1 MADGDLAEWIQ
12 RLSDTSAHN
21 RAKAASSLFQR
32 GVDSVADFFGELE
45 RDPEFR
51 ALTQSLQSEAD
62 PKDPSGAPRF
72 IVGVAVEPANFE
84 RIRIANGSPPLADVP
99 PDQDAIEFELQFE
112 NHVELDI
119 LTTKQPSGDGA
130 IARFLRKFGEGI
142 QQVEVY
148 VRDADR
154 ATEILRT
161 RFGQQPIYPE
171 TRAGANGTRVNFFLV
186 TTPEGGKALI
196 ELVEDRNR
204 S

>member
-1 MADGDLAEWIQ
+1 MADSDLAEWIQ
-12 RLSDTSAHN
+12 LLSDTSSHK
-21 RAKAASSLFQR
+21 RAKAASSLFQ
-32 GVDSVADFFGELE
+32 GGFDSVADFFGELG

-51 ALTQSLQSEAD
+51 ALAHSLQPGAD
-62 PKDPSGAPRF
+62 AKDPLGPPRF

-84 RIRIANGSPPLADVP
+84 RIRIANGSPPLADVA

-119 LTTKQPSGDGA
+119 LTTKRLSGDGA
-130 IARFLRKFGEGI
+130 IARFLRKFGQGI

-148 VRDADR
+148 VRDADL

-161 RFGQQPIYPE
+161 RFGVQPIYPE

-186 TTPEGGKALI
+186 TTPEGGKALL